1 MTKTIT
7 MRDDTRQPEPFG
19 QSPDAIA
26 YRMGEVEKA
35 ISRVGDKLDV
45 MAAGFVTHADID
57 VLKAQA
63 KLDHDAIYKEIQEVD
78 VRVRDIQKWK
88 DTIINRIAYTAVVGL
103 VIAVLAF
110 YGLDKLFKL

>member
-7 MRDDTRQPEPFG
+7 MTQGTRQPESLG
-19 QSPDAIA
+19 QSQDAIA

-45 MAAGFVTHADID
+45 MAAGFVTHADIE

-63 KLDHDAIYKEIQEVD
+63 KREHEEIYKEIQEVD
-78 VRVRDIQKWK
+78 VRVRDIQRWK
-88 DTIINRIAYTAVVGL
+88 DTIINRIATVAVIGV
-103 VIAVLAF
+103 VMMVLAF
-110 YGLDKLFKL
+110 YGLDRFFKL

>member
-1 MTKTIT
+1 
-7 MRDDTRQPEPFG
+7 MRDDTRQQEPLG
-19 QSPDAIA
+19 QSQDAIA

-35 ISRVGDKLDV
+35 IGKVGDKLDV
-45 MAAGFVTHADID
+45 MAAGFVTHADIE

-63 KLDHDAIYKEIQEVD
+63 KREHEEIYKEIQEVD
-78 VRVRDIQKWK
+78 TRVKDIQHWK

>member
-1 MTKTIT
+1 
-7 MRDDTRQPEPFG
+7 MRDDTRGQEPLG
-19 QSPDAIA
+19 QSQDAIA

-35 ISRVGDKLDV
+35 ISRVGDKLDT

-78 VRVRDIQKWK
+78 VRVKDIRKWK

>member
-1 MTKTIT
+1 
-7 MRDDTRQPEPFG
+7 MRDDTRGQEPLG
-19 QSPDAIA
+19 QSQDAIA

-35 ISRVGDKLDV
+35 ISRVGDKLDT

-78 VRVRDIQKWK
+78 VRVKDIRKWK

-110 YGLDKLFKL
+110 YGLEKMDKQ